1 MGRAKKP
8 FKYYFRQIGDKNIW
22 YYSISPASGVPVELC
37 EDRKSSQIEVEL
49 DGLGKPKRSS
59 EQKIVRFCLNRIREL
74 KASPRSQY
82 PTLAEF
88 LRPYF
93 TPECP
98 HITRLLSDGNRYSDT
113 FRKDQRSRIDR
124 LVLTHRLSEFRMDEL
139 SPGDFE
145 DFKKD
150 LRKKG
155 VGTRTINLTVGA
167 VRTAINE
174 GIHRGDIKTDPT
186 VGVGNIRSDED
197 ERGIFSIDE
206 IRNMFSIPEG
216 FQAWGYDDNYHGS
229 PTGEKI
235 LPIVP
240 YTLAILM
247 FATGE
252 RPSAILRLNWEDV
265 DGDMI
270 TFRVTKAA
278 GARSIPIVTMATKA
292 LRELSDSMMHVA
304 PADPVFCH
312 DDTGQRL
319 TYAFFPKRFA
329 HMMAT
334 LGLPADDADGRK
346 RTPYSLKS
354 SLITHLIDGGA
365 DPILVREYVGH
376 SHGTGEKR
384 LTRVQSRY
392 KKAQRERLK
401 ILLPDIEVLLS
412 AESVTTK
419 S

>member
-1 MGRAKKP
+1 
-8 FKYYFRQIGDKNIW
+8 
-22 YYSISPASGVPVELC
+22 
-37 EDRKSSQIEVEL
+37 
-49 DGLGKPKRSS
+49 
-59 EQKIVRFCLNRIREL
+59 
-74 KASPRSQY
+74 
-82 PTLAEF
+82 
-88 LRPYF
+88 
-93 TPECP
+93 
-98 HITRLLSDGNRYSDT
+98 
-113 FRKDQRSRIDR
+113 
-124 LVLTHRLSEFRMDEL
+124 MDEL
-139 SPGDFE
+139 TPGDIE

-150 LRKKG
+150 LRRSG
-155 VGTRTINLTVGA
+155 TGTRTINLTVGA
-167 VRTAINE
+167 IRTAINE
-174 GIHRGDIKTDPT
+174 GLHRGDIKNDPT
-186 VGVGNIRSDED
+186 VGVHSIKSDEE
-197 ERGIFSIDE
+197 ERGIFSIEE
-206 IRNMFSIPEG
+206 IRKMFSFPG
-216 FQAWGYDDNYHGS
+216 GLRLWGYDTGYHGS
-229 PTGEKI
+229 PSGEKV
-235 LPIVP
+235 LPIIP
-240 YTLAILM
+240 YTLALLM

-265 DGDMI
+265 DSDMI

-292 LRELSDSMMHVA
+292 LRELSDSMLHVA

-334 LGLPADDADGRK
+334 LDLPTNDADGRK

-384 LTRVQSRY
+384 LTKVQSRY

-412 AESVTTK
+412 AESVVITE